1 MQKEVVSC
9 IKSEIVYSREIEA
22 FVHEFFLMQ
31 IEHESKEM
39 GKFPEA
45 KSRPPGRF
53 VAVFNLYS
61 SVLKLSIK
69 RKLGN
74 GLKRYLWEVKDH
86 VEALALKVAF
96 ILELK
101 IGAFKLSFEPCVE
114 AQ

>member
-9 IKSEIVYSREIEA
+9 IKSEIVYSRKVEA
-22 FVHEFFLMQ
+22 FVHKLFLIQ

-39 GKFPEA
+39 GQFSEA

-53 VAVFNLYS
+53 VAVFNLYT
-61 SVLKLSIK
+61 SVLELSIK

-74 GLKRYLWEVKDH
+74 GLERYLWEVEDH

-101 IGAFKLSFEPCVE
+101 ICAFKLSFEPGVE